1 MIRSMATRAAVI
13 IPIDNPG
20 PEFRPCL
27 GSVKRHAYKNLKIIP
42 VDDASPEPVSGIIEE
57 LANNDP
63 RWRPLVH
70 ERNLGLGASL
80 NNGLRYSRGSYI
92 LLLMQ
97 DTELANADNI
107 ERVLALLETRSS
119 W

>member
-1 MIRSMATRAAVI
+1 MATRAAVI

-27 GSVKRHAYKNLKIIP
+27 ASVKRQTYKNLKIIP

-57 LANNDP
+57 PANNDP
-63 RWRPLVH
+63 RRRLLVH
-70 ERNLGLGASL
+70 ERNLGLAASL
-80 NNGLRYSRGSYI
+80 NDGLSHSRGSFI
-92 LLLMQ
+92 LVLMQ

-107 ERVLALLETRSS
+107 ERVLALLETRSY